1 MKLPTHIKQ
10 RQLPIADHDGF
21 TFARLQIA
29 HFRHFENFAH
39 EPTVARHRVAVK
51 RTFQYVRRTM
61 SPVEQPARLQAAV
74 ARLNAANAADPNG
87 RELEYAGQLSAWV
100 HRLCPAPPE
109 TLQLAARA
117 QHLRRWMIPRESYPP
132 DRVGYLK
139 WRADL
144 KLFHA
149 QQAAE
154 ILTAVGYD
162 EALVAQV
169 QDLICKR
176 NFPHD
181 PASLILEDALC
192 LVFLE
197 TQFPATT
204 AKTGADKMVKILQK
218 TWKKMTPQAQTMA
231 YTLPLS
237 AESRALIQRAL
248 QPTHEPL

>member
-1 MKLPTHIKQ
+1 MKLPTHIIQ
-10 RQLPIADHDGF
+10 RQFPIAHHDGF
-21 TFARLQIA
+21 TFARLQIG
-29 HFRHFENFAH
+29 HFRHFEKFAH
-39 EPTVARHRVAVK
+39 KPTVARHRFAVK
-51 RTFQYVRRTM
+51 RTFQYIPRTM
-61 SPVEQPARLQAAV
+61 SPVEQPSRLQAAK
-74 ARLNAANAADPNG
+74 ARLDAANAADPNG
-87 RELEYAGQLSAWV
+87 RELEYASQLSAWV
-100 HRLCPAPPE
+100 QRLSPAPAE

-117 QHLRRWMIPRESYPP
+117 QHLRRWMIPRESYPA

-162 EALVAQV
+162 AALVAQV

-181 PASLILEDALC
+181 PASRILEDALC

-218 TWKKMTPQAQTMA
+218 TWKKMTPQAQA
-231 YTLPLS
+231 LAHTLPLS

-248 QPTHEPL
+248 QPIHEPL